1 MNQPLYSRLLDVP
14 TNALAALDRKLFGDY
29 PESNPQRKSWQET
42 PQVSPMPGTGRL
54 VPDANGVPRFMPDRP
69 NLKTLEFVPGRD
81 ATMADIQ
88 KVKAKLESPAYGPSL
103 GEQSSV
109 TPEERAAHNQRLALE
124 DLRLAAEQQYGG
136 GSPAR
141 PEGQFEK
148 APPKDPNDFEWWDSD
163 QGIIGNLLQGGN
175 NLLDAPSD
183 ILEALDRKLFGE
195 YPQAP
200 FTESYVP
207 SQFGLVEGSETNP
220 GGRYSPEW
228 AASMAAIGDERYSA
242 AMDRAREAAMRRAAQ
257 QPQLIQEQ
265 PQTLDMEWFQS
276 MFPGA
281 AAGGSGGGIGSSDA
295 LADLGRSSAQGRY
308 NDLTSYLDSERATRG
323 AQFDNDEQ
331 AIVKQLLASDA
342 QRRQG
347 EEMYTNKR
355 QKSFDDLQ
363 NKFDVRT
370 EAATERLKNLGI
382 DPAGYTNVVG
392 QEMGALLGA
401 QMQSGSDLAARM
413 AMLGAERAQAGI
425 GRARSGMAKERRQ
438 FDSRMSDFLFQGSQR
453 LSYELQDVN
462 EALLNRQITAQQAQS
477 QIDAAAQEAQ
487 RAAMLAM
494 VLGQEVGLS
503 PEAAAATTAVPGS
516 MNKFIDA
523 NARQGQTVTIGPNML
538 PEAFDNYIGL
548 EIPLSAYQAF
558 IDAENT
564 KAKTAKT
571 KSETLG

>member
-1 MNQPLYSRLLDVP
+1 MNQVNS
-14 TNALAALDRKLFGDY
+14 
-29 PESNPQRKSWQET
+29 
-42 PQVSPMPGTGRL
+42 M
-54 VPDANGVPRFMPDRP
+54 
-69 NLKTLEFVPGRD
+69 
-81 ATMADIQ
+81 
-88 KVKAKLESPAYGPSL
+88 
-103 GEQSSV
+103 
-109 TPEERAAHNQRLALE
+109 E
-124 DLRLAAEQQYGG
+124 DLRRAAEQKYGG
-136 GSPAR
+136 GPVPR
-141 PEGQFEK
+141 PQGQFQK

-163 QGIIGNLLQGGN
+163 KGIISNLGQGLN

-183 ILEALDRKLFGE
+183 TLEALDRKLFGE

-228 AASMAAIGDERYSA
+228 AASMAAIGDERYGA

-257 QPQLIQEQ
+257 QPQLIEEQ

-331 AIVKQLLASDA
+331 AIVKQLLGSDA
-342 QRRQG
+342 SRRQA
-347 EEMYTNKR
+347 EELYTNKR

-370 EAATERLKNLGI
+370 EAASERLKNLGI

-401 QMQSGSDLAARM
+401 QMQSGSDLAGRM

-438 FDSRMSDFLFQGSQR
+438 FDSRMSDMLFQGSQR

-477 QIDAAAQEAQ
+477 QVDAAAQEAQ
-487 RAAMLAM
+487 RTAMLAM

-523 NARQGQTVTIGPNML
+523 NASQGQTVTIGPNML

-558 IDAENT
+558 IDTENT

>member
-1 MNQPLYSRLLDVP
+1 MNQVNS
-14 TNALAALDRKLFGDY
+14 
-29 PESNPQRKSWQET
+29 
-42 PQVSPMPGTGRL
+42 M
-54 VPDANGVPRFMPDRP
+54 
-69 NLKTLEFVPGRD
+69 
-81 ATMADIQ
+81 
-88 KVKAKLESPAYGPSL
+88 
-103 GEQSSV
+103 
-109 TPEERAAHNQRLALE
+109 E
-124 DLRLAAEQQYGG
+124 DLRRAAEQKYGG
-136 GSPAR
+136 GPVPR
-141 PEGQFEK
+141 PQGQFQK

-163 QGIIGNLLQGGN
+163 KGIISNLGQGLN

-183 ILEALDRKLFGE
+183 TLEALDRKLFGE

-228 AASMAAIGDERYSA
+228 AASMAAIGDERYGA

-257 QPQLIQEQ
+257 QPQLIEEQ

-331 AIVKQLLASDA
+331 AIVKQLLGSDA
-342 QRRQG
+342 SRRQA
-347 EEMYTNKR
+347 EELYTNKR

-370 EAATERLKNLGI
+370 EAASERLKNLGI

-401 QMQSGSDLAARM
+401 QMQSGSDLAGRM

-438 FDSRMSDFLFQGSQR
+438 FDSRMSDMLFQGSQR

-477 QIDAAAQEAQ
+477 QVDAAAQEAQ
-487 RAAMLAM
+487 RTAMLAM

-558 IDAENT
+558 IDTENT
-564 KAKTAKT
+564 KARTAKT

>member
-1 MNQPLYSRLLDVP
+1 MVRI
-14 TNALAALDRKLFGDY
+14 FGDDG
-29 PESNPQRKSWQET
+29 EE
-42 PQVSPMPGTGRL
+42 PQVRPMPGTGRL
-54 VPDANGVPRFMPDRP
+54 VPDANGVQRFVPDRP
-69 NLKTLEFVPGRD
+69 NVKTLEFVPNRD
-81 ATMADIQ
+81 ATID
-88 KVKAKLESPAYGPSL
+88 KLQELKTLLQSPAYGPSL
-103 GEQSSV
+103 GEQSSI
-109 TPEERAAHNQRLALE
+109 TPEERAAHNQRIALE
-124 DLRLAAEQQYGG
+124 DLRLAAEQRYGG
-136 GSPAR
+136 RPVPR
-141 PEGQFEK
+141 PEGQFQK

-163 QGIIGNLLQGGN
+163 KGIISNLGQGLN

-183 ILEALDRKLFGE
+183 TLEALDRKLFGE

-207 SQFGLVEGSETNP
+207 SQFGLVEGSEYNP

-228 AASMAAIGDERYSA
+228 AASMAALGEERYSA
-242 AMDRAREAAMRRAAQ
+242 GMDRAREAAMRRAAQ
-257 QPQLIQEQ
+257 QPQSPVEEQ
-265 PQTLDMEWFQS
+265 PQTLDMEWFQA

-281 AAGGSGGGIGSSDA
+281 AGAAGGGGGGGTGLSDA
-295 LADLGRSSAQGRY
+295 LADIGRSSAQGRY
-308 NDLTSYLDSERATRG
+308 NDLVSYLDSERATRG
-323 AQFDNDEQ
+323 AQFDSDEE

-342 QRRQG
+342 ARRQA

-355 QKSFDDLQ
+355 QKSFDELQ

-370 EAATERLKNLGI
+370 EAASARLKNLGI

-413 AMLGAERAQAGI
+413 AMLGAERAQLGI

-438 FDSRMSDFLFQGSQR
+438 FDSRMSDMLFQGSQR

-477 QIDAAAQEAQ
+477 QIDAAAEEAQ
-487 RAAMLAM
+487 RTAMLAV
-494 VLGQEVGLS
+494 VLGQEIGLS

-523 NARQGQTVTIGPNML
+523 NASQGQTVTIGPNML

-558 IDAENT
+558 IDTENT
-564 KAKTAKT
+564 KARTAKT

>member
-1 MNQPLYSRLLDVP
+1 MNDFSDSVRKYLDEQKNRDIRSMPDVSNLLYQGSLP
-14 TNALAALDRKLFGDY
+14 
-29 PESNPQRKSWQET
+29 
-42 PQVSPMPGTGRL
+42 PGTTFENLPARL
-54 VPDANGVPRFMPDRP
+54 PDMRGNRV
-69 NLKTLEFVPGRD
+69 TVPGTSND
-81 ATMADIQ
+81 APERML
-88 KVKAKLESPAYGPSL
+88 VRGSSAYGPSL

-124 DLRLAAEQQYGG
+124 DLRRAAEQQYGG
-136 GSPAR
+136 GPVPR
-141 PEGQFEK
+141 PEGQFQK

-163 QGIIGNLLQGGN
+163 KGIISNLGQGLN

-183 ILEALDRKLFGE
+183 TLEALDRKLFGE

-207 SQFGLVEGSETNP
+207 SQFGLVEGSEYNP

-228 AASMAAIGDERYSA
+228 AASMAAIGQERYGA
-242 AMDRAREAAMRRAAQ
+242 GMDRAREAAMRRAAQ
-257 QPQLIQEQ
+257 QPELVGEQ
-265 PQTLDMEWFQS
+265 PQVLDMEWFQA

-281 AAGGSGGGIGSSDA
+281 AGGGGGGGGGGAGSSDR
-295 LADLGRSSAQGRY
+295 LADIGRSSAQGRY
-308 NDLTSYLDSERATRG
+308 DDLVSYLDSERATRG

-342 QRRQG
+342 QRRQA

-355 QKSFDDLQ
+355 QKSFDELQ

-487 RAAMLAM
+487 RAAMLA
-494 VLGQEVGLS
+494 VVVGQEIGLS

-523 NARQGQTVTIGPNML
+523 NANKGQTVIIGPNML
-538 PEAFDNYIGL
+538 PKAFDNYIGL
-548 EIPLSAYQAF
+548 EIPLSAYNAF

-564 KAKTAKT
+564 KARTAKT